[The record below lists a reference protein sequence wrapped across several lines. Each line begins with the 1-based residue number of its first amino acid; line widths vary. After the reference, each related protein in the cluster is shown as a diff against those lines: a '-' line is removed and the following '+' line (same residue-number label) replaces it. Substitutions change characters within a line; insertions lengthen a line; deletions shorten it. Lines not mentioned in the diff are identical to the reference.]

1 MKRWGF
7 SGGNATHG
15 NSKAHRSHGSMGG
28 CQDPGKVWKGKK
40 MAGRMGGKRVTVKNL
55 QVYKVDPKN
64 NLVFIRG
71 AIPGPSKGWVRLM
84 DAKNKKFEQA
94 PPFPTYF
101 TKPDDD
107 LSEKVLFVPKPAD
120 ISWEVEDIEL
130 RSNVAKDAEKQKLI
144 DARSSQREVKAKRR
158 KEEKKKRK
166 VKNIELKEAKVT
178 ARNEVYKKKEENQQK
193 AKEEGTSKKQKRT
206 Y

>member
-1 MKRWGF
+1 
-7 SGGNATHG
+7 
-15 NSKAHRSHGSMGG
+15 
-28 CQDPGKVWKGKK
+28 

-206 Y
+206 YDESEFLDV